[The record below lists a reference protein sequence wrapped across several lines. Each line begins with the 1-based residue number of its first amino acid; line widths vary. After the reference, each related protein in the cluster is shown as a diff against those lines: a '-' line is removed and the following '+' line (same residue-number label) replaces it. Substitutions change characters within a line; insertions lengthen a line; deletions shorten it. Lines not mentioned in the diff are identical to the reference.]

1 MIITNS
7 RYALVGYFITS
18 YPTLAHGIIVIR
30 ALTLVSHDFFENGF
44 CATTQ
49 PLIKHA
55 CYLCLGLFLSPQN
68 IKKNTL
74 KVNSCH
80 LFRSGK
86 SVSLIIDKETRSR

>member
-1 MIITNS
+1 MIITSS

-18 YPTLAHGIIVIR
+18 YPTRSHGIIVIR

-68 IKKNTL
+68 IKKY
-74 KVNSCH
+74 
-80 LFRSGK
+80 FK
-86 SVSLIIDKETRSR
+86 SELLPLVQIREERVADH